1 MHMVD
6 LRKTGAVVIITT
18 RLTSVL
24 VDLIGRMKRMGPNV
38 RLYLVSYEIKDP
50 TVQDLVARLQQ
61 RSVDVNYVSPQG
73 TDAKP

>member
-1 MHMVD
+1 VIMMQMND

-24 VDLIGRMKRMGPNV
+24 VDLINRMKRLGPNV

-50 TVQDLVARLQQ
+50 TVQDLVARMQQ
-61 RSVDVNYVSPQG
+61 TGVEVNYVSPQG
-73 TDAKP
+73 